1 MLTGSCLLDQMMRPK
16 LLRCKRQQNIACSF
30 SIRAQDDQRV
40 PHPADFRETWFQGA
54 GDHVSGKGVDP
65 VEANSDFLAQRLS
78 VSSKVPV
85 GLNPFIGSVRSSRP
99 PPVAR
104 LVFAFPGR
112 RRSGSLRRRNA
123 WLLSFKYVFD
133 GCNTRQYGCST
144 SSWHLLE
151 ASLLVF

>member
-40 PHPADFRETWFQGA
+40 RPPLISGRRGFRGPATTFRA
-54 GDHVSGKGVDP
+54 KVSTLLKP
-65 VEANSDFLAQRLS
+65 ALTFWHR

-85 GLNPFIGSVRSSRP
+85 GLNPFTGSVRSSRA